1 MGCISNKRRPSSAVL
16 LITSPHV
23 IIYVNKHSSCSAN
36 GIRLLVEMFFSL
48 NELLSWL
55 GLSLFELWLNLVSLC
70 VFSILLALPSSS
82 PSSWWI
88 TFSPL
93 FVADALNAYFSTIVL
108 IRMYLEALY
117 KVAFFRALWSF
128 CFLAAL
134 FSFEFLLCRKLSGET
149 SLEYSEVISPIFIL
163 LQLMAVRACQ
173 LH

>member
-1 MGCISNKRRPSSAVL
+1 
-16 LITSPHV
+16 
-23 IIYVNKHSSCSAN
+23 
-36 GIRLLVEMFFSL
+36 MFFSL

-70 VFSILLALPSSS
+70 IFSILLALPSSS